1 MEIFERAKKASQSLK
16 VADTQTKNKA
26 LQSIANAIR
35 DNIDLILKANAE
47 DIERAKQNGVTNMLD
62 RLLLTEQRVLS
73 IASDIEKVI
82 SLPDP
87 IGETIESWTVENGL
101 EIRKTRIP
109 FGVIGVIYESRPN
122 VTVDVAVLCIKTGN
136 VCLLKGGK
144 DASSSNEQIAQIMR
158 NAIKGII
165 PEDSVILLPST
176 REWANKLISAKGYV
190 DVIVPRGGK
199 GLIQNVVEN
208 AKVPVIETG
217 AGVCHLYI
225 EKSADIDLA
234 LSVLLNAKT
243 QRPSVCNAVET
254 LLVDKEIAEKFLPL
268 AEKALKEKGVKLL
281 GDSSVTQIKVD
292 SLTEKGYHAEYDDYI
307 LSIKVIDGVEEA
319 IEHILTYSTNHSE
332 SIITTNMQVAER
344 FMDGVDSACVYLNAS
359 TRFTDGG
366 CFGFGAELGIST
378 QKLHARGPLGLKE
391 MTSYHYKIFGQGQ
404 VRKWNSV

>member
-1 MEIFERAKKASQSLK
+1 MIFENAKIASNSLK
-16 VADTQTKNKA
+16 NVDTNTKNKA
-26 LQSIANAIR
+26 LQSIANALR
-35 DNIDLILKANAE
+35 ENIKEILDANAI
-47 DIERAKQNGVTNMLD
+47 DIKVAKENGVTNMLD

-82 SLPDP
+82 SLKDP
-87 IGETIESWTVENGL
+87 VGETIESWTVENGL
-101 EIRKTRIP
+101 KIIKTRIP

-122 VTVDVAVLCIKTGN
+122 VTVDVAVLCLKTGN

-144 DASSSNEQIAQIMR
+144 DAINSNECLVKIMR
-158 NAIKGII
+158 NAIKDII

-176 REWANKLISAKGYV
+176 REWANKLITAKGKV
-190 DVIVPRGGK
+190 DLIVPRGGK

-225 EKSADIDLA
+225 EKTADLNLA
-234 LSVLLNAKT
+234 TEVLINAKT

-254 LLVDKEIAEKFLPL
+254 LLVDKDIADKFLPIAEKV
-268 AEKALKEKGVKLL
+268 LKEKNVTLL
-281 GDSSVTQIKVD
+281 GDSSVTQIKVEP
-292 SLTEKGYHAEYDDYI
+292 LTEKGYYAEYDDFI
-307 LSIKVIDGVEEA
+307 LSIKVVNGVQEA
-319 IEHILTYSTNHSE
+319 IDHITKYSTQHSE
-332 SIITTNMQVAER
+332 SIITTNLSVAEE
-344 FMDGVDSACVYLNAS
+344 FMNKIDSACVYLNAS

-391 MTSYHYKIFGQGQ
+391 MTSYHYKIYGEGQ
-404 VRKWNSV
+404 VRK

>member
-1 MEIFERAKKASQSLK
+1 MEIFERAKVASQTLK
-16 VADTQTKNKA
+16 IADTITKNKA
-26 LQSIANAIR
+26 LQAIANAIR
-35 DNIDLILKANAE
+35 ENVETILKANAE

-62 RLLLTEQRVLS
+62 RLLLNEQRVLS
-73 IASDIEKVI
+73 IANDIEKII

-144 DASSSNEQIAQIMR
+144 DASSSNEAIAQIMR
-158 NAIKGII
+158 SAIKGII

-176 REWANKLISAKGYV
+176 REWANKLITARGMV
-190 DVIVPRGGK
+190 DCIVPRGGK
-199 GLIQNVVEN
+199 GLIQSVIEN

-217 AGVCHLYI
+217 AGVCHLYV
-225 EKSADIDLA
+225 EKTADLNLA
-234 LSVLLNAKT
+234 LTVLINAKT

-254 LLVDKEIAEKFLPL
+254 LLVDSEIADRFLPL
-268 AEKALKEKGVKLL
+268 VEKELKEKGVKLL
-281 GDSSVTQIKVD
+281 GDQSVTQIKVEP
-292 SLTEKGYHAEYDDYI
+292 LTDLGYHAEYDDYI
-307 LSIKVIDGVEEA
+307 ISIKVINGVDEA
-319 IEHILTYSTNHSE
+319 VEHILKYSTNHSE
-332 SIITTNMQVAER
+332 SIITTDTSIAEK

-391 MTSYHYKIFGQGQ
+391 MTSYHYKIYGEGQI
-404 VRKWNSV
+404 RK

>member
-16 VADTQTKNKA
+16 IADTQTKNRA
-26 LQSIANAIR
+26 LQAIANAIR
-35 DNIDLILKANAE
+35 NNIETILKANSE

-62 RLLLTEQRVLS
+62 RLMLNEQRILS

-87 IGETIESWTVENGL
+87 IGETIESWKVENGL

-136 VCLLKGGK
+136 VCLLKGGS
-144 DASSSNEQIAQIMR
+144 DASSSNEAICQIMR
-158 NAIKGII
+158 NAIKEII

-176 REWANKLISAKGYV
+176 REWANKLITAKGMV

-217 AGVCHLYI
+217 AGVCHLYV
-225 EKSADIDLA
+225 EKTADQALA
-234 LSVLLNAKT
+234 LTVLDNAKT
-243 QRPSVCNAVET
+243 QRPSVCNAIET
-254 LLVDKEIAEKFLPL
+254 LLVDSEIAEEFLP
-268 AEKALKEKGVKLL
+268 KASLLLNDKGVKLL
-281 GDSSVTQIKVD
+281 GDESITQIDVEP
-292 SLTEKGYHAEYDDYI
+292 LTEKGYNAEYDDLI
-307 LSIKVIDGVEEA
+307 LSIKVVNGVEEA
-319 IEHILTYSTNHSE
+319 IEHILKYSTNHSE
-332 SIITTNMQVAER
+332 SIITTDTAVAER

-391 MTSYHYKIFGQGQ
+391 MTSYHYKIYGKGQI
-404 VRKWNSV
+404 RK